1 MILSK
6 KMKKP
11 YTGDFPNEV
20 DIWFIL
26 FCFILLECYLFF
38 AYGSVSI
45 VEGKSTRCGLLW
57 ELF

>member
-6 KMKKP
+6 KMTKP
-11 YTGDFPNEV
+11 YTGDFPNECY
-20 DIWFIL
+20 ILFIL
-26 FCFILLECYLFF
+26 FYFILLECYLFF
-38 AYGSVSI
+38 AYGSVFI